1 MKAKSIITTA
11 AIIMTANALLIGY
24 IHGYRL
30 ADFSEVPNSQR
41 PSGIYAQATIDTILA
56 DIYGER

>member
-1 MKAKSIITTA
+1 MKAKTA
-11 AIIMTANALLIGY
+11 VTLTLIVMTANALLIGY

-41 PSGIYAQATIDTILA
+41 PSGIYAQATIDTVLA
-56 DIYGER
+56 DIYSER